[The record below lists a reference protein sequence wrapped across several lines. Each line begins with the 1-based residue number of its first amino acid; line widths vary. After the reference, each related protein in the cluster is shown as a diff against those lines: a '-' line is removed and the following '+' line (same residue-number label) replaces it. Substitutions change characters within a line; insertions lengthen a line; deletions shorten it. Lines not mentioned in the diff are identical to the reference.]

1 MARNIKDLKYNPKH
15 LKILLILFTGITRE
29 NYFNDIMLQLHNT
42 KLSSQKLD
50 KVDRTM
56 VPKFVHNMKR

>member
-15 LKILLILFTGITRE
+15 LEILLILFTSITRE

-50 KVDRTM
+50 SGPNYGTEIRT
-56 VPKFVHNMKR
+56 